1 MNEADIMQSDTSV
14 RRCFEP
20 GKLYRI
26 DRWFWLL
33 FPTKETA
40 APAAATTAAAAAADA
55 GDPADAAARRDARS
69 ALDWA
74 SYWSKHLNCTVSFLN
89 EGDTIMVVEVAGE
102 QVKVISQEGK
112 SGWINFPAGEEW
124 TKNAIVESAKG
135 VLN

>member
-40 APAAATTAAAAAADA
+40 AAAAAATRAS
-55 GDPADAAARRDARS
+55 AAALTRAS
-69 ALDWA
+69 AAASWA
-74 SYWSKHLNCTVSFLN
+74 SYWSKELNCNVSFMSK
-89 EGDTIMVVEVAGE
+89 GDILMVVEVASE
-102 QVKVISQEGK
+102 QMKVISQEGK